1 MSDPIGEIHTYG
13 TDAKNREVYLHG
25 CHGTF
30 EEDPGVEYRMAT
42 TFIKNIRSLD
52 IINNQPIVVHMH
64 SVGGN
69 WSDGMA
75 IYDAISLCR
84 SHVAI
89 LTYGQAESMSSIIL
103 QAADLRVMM
112 PNAYFMAHYGSSGY
126 DGDYLSVQNASKF
139 EQVMTDTMI
148 NIYAEKCIEGKF
160 FREHYKSPTLDR
172 VKGYLKRK
180 LKSGDW
186 YLNAHEAVYYGFADG
201 VIASRKYENINSL
214 K

>member
-1 MSDPIGEIHTYG
+1 MSDPIGEIHSYG
-13 TDAKNREVYLHG
+13 ADIKNREVYLHG

-42 TFIKNIRSLD
+42 TFIKNLRSLD
-52 IINNQPIVVHMH
+52 TLNNQPIIVHMH

-84 SHVAI
+84 SHVAV
-89 LTYGQAESMSSIIL
+89 LVYGQAESMSSIIL

-112 PNAYFMAHYGSSGY
+112 PNAYFMSHYGSGGFSQ
-126 DGDYLSVQNASKF
+126 DYLSAQNEAKF
-139 EQVMTDTMI
+139 EKYITDIMFD
-148 NIYAEKCIEGKF
+148 IYADQCVKGKF
-160 FREHYKSPTLDR
+160 FKEHYKSPTVEKVR
-172 VKGYLKRK
+172 GYLRRK

-186 YLNAHEAVYYGFADG
+186 YLNAHEAIYYGFADG
-201 VIASRKYENINSL
+201 VMSGRKYESINAL